1 MTYHTLTPMS
11 LLSTGRHRD
20 IEVKITPSE
29 SISISTDVNCLPL
42 SRSAADSVR
51 PPTKLTLIKEVYVSG
66 RCTTVSIYQGH
77 TYVGL
82 NSGEISRIR
91 PDGKVESFAKLN
103 SHIYGMAI
111 NEVLLYTTSGY
122 NPQVVS
128 VHNLNTGKLFH
139 SWNHSDNG
147 LFSSSNLAV
156 IGGDKLVV
164 ADRSNKRLTV
174 YTLAGQIIRQIPC
187 QKLTQFGNVSICAAD
202 SDSVIVHV
210 LVSSSNSIYRIS
222 INSGQILWELSHIER
237 PQGVTCYNNQYV
249 LVASQGNQM
258 KIQILDINTG

>member
-1 MTYHTLTPMS
+1 MS

-29 SISISTDVNCLPL
+29 SISISADENCLPL
-42 SRSAADSVR
+42 FRSAADSVKP
-51 PPTKLTLIKEVYVSG
+51 PPTELTLIREVDVSG
-66 RCTTVSIYQGH
+66 RCATVSIYQGH

-82 NSGEISRIR
+82 NRGEISRIG

-111 NEVLLYTTSGY
+111 NEGLLYTTSGY
-122 NPQVVS
+122 RPQVVS

-139 SWNHSDNG
+139 SWNHSDTG
-147 LFSSSNLAV
+147 LFSSSNLAA

-202 SDSVIVHV
+202 SDSVIV
-210 LVSSSNSIYRIS
+210 LDSSSNSVYRTS

-249 LVASQGNQM
+249 LVSSQGNQM

>member
-1 MTYHTLTPMS
+1 M
-11 LLSTGRHRD
+11 R
-20 IEVKITPSE
+20 ITPSE
-29 SISISTDVNCLPL
+29 SISISTDENRLPL
-42 SRSAADSVR
+42 YRSAAASVK
-51 PPTKLTLIKEVYVSG
+51 PPPSKLTLIKEVGMSNK
-66 RCTTVSIYQGH
+66 CTTISTYQGH

-82 NSGEISRIR
+82 NSGEISRIG

-111 NEVLLYTTSGY
+111 NEGLLYTTSGY

-128 VHNLNTGKLFH
+128 VCNLNTGKLFR
-139 SWNHSDNG
+139 SWNHSDTG

-156 IGGDKLVV
+156 VGDDKVV
-164 ADRSNKRLTV
+164 IADRSNKRLTV

-187 QKLTQFGNVSICAAD
+187 QKLTPVGNVSICAAD
-202 SDSVIVHV
+202 SDSVIV
-210 LVSSSNSIYRIS
+210 LVSSSNSVYGVYRIS